1 MYDSIIIG
9 SGPAGLTA
17 AIYLKRASLDV
28 LVCEK
33 DYMGFGAMS
42 VSDKIDNFPG
52 LLGINGYDLGEKFRN
67 HADSLG
73 AKFLTAKVIS
83 LKKEN
88 NIWRISFE
96 NHEDILSKTVVY
108 AAGTSYRK
116 LDVKGN
122 DLRGISYCAV
132 CDGAF
137 YKDKTVAVI
146 GAGDS
151 AFGDALYLSKFAKK
165 IYIIARRNVFRANAS
180 LQENVRAKENIEI
193 ITNSFV
199 TEIKGEKKVS
209 AVILN
214 EQRELDVDGIFLAI
228 GNTPNTEALRDIV
241 NLDENGYI
249 VAGEDTK
256 TSVKGLFAAGDVRTT
271 PLRQII
277 TAAADGANA
286 AYSAE
291 EYIREEM

>member
-17 AIYLKRASLDV
+17 AVYLRRAALEV

-33 DYMGFGAMS
+33 DYMGMGAMS
-42 VSDKIDNFPG
+42 VTDKIDNYPG
-52 LLGINGYDLGEKFRN
+52 FLGISGYDLGEKFRN

-73 AKFLTAKVIS
+73 AKFLTAKALTIS
-83 LKKEN
+83 KEN
-88 NIWRISFE
+88 DLWKVSFE
-96 NHEDILSKTVVY
+96 NHEDILSKTIIY
-108 AAGTSYRK
+108 SAGTSYRK

-122 DLRGISYCAV
+122 NLKGISYCAV

-146 GAGDS
+146 GGGDT
-151 AFGDALYLSKFAKK
+151 AFGDALYLSNFAKK

-180 LQENVRAKENIEI
+180 LQENVKSKDNIEI
-193 ITNSFV
+193 ITDSKV
-199 TEIKGEKKVS
+199 TEIKGEKRIS
-209 AVILN
+209 SVILN
-214 EQRELDVDGIFLAI
+214 GEKELTLDGLFLAI
-228 GNTPNTEALRDIV
+228 GSTPNTEIV
-241 NLDENGYI
+241 KDVVSLDENGYI
-249 VAGEDTK
+249 IAGEDTR
-256 TSVKGLFAAGDVRTT
+256 TNIKGFFAAGDVRTT
-271 PLRQII
+271 HLRQIV

-291 EYIREEM
+291 KFIRENI